1 MPVAIPPSNPAAATA
16 SPVARVRST
25 NRAIPQPRAR
35 SQRKRPG
42 ARMRAEPR
50 TIAVMAGPCSTG
62 SERAD
67 EAGRGGGPGGGGG
80 ARGAGAGPGGRGGDE
95 LALAGAEGEQVEL
108 AFLAPDQPPEQVT
121 AGGTGDEHV
130 P

>member
-1 MPVAIPPSNPAAATA
+1 MPVAIPPSNPAPATA

-25 NRAIPQPRAR
+25 NRGIPQPRAR

-67 EAGRGGGPGGGGG
+67 EAGRGGDPGGIGD
-80 ARGAGAGPGGRGGDE
+80 DE

-108 AFLAPDQPPEQVT
+108 AFLAPDQP
-121 AGGTGDEHV
+121 
-130 P
+130 